1 MFFDTD
7 LLVVVGVIF
16 AVTALVWSRSAAVE
30 WVAKVRMR
38 AQQVPVADLPFAGTG
53 RPTMGRKP
61 AMRRMVPATN
71 PVAAAAAEPVV
82 VPVAGDM
89 VGVDTLGS
97 VTGRLSVDT
106 QVARI
111 AEIVTRAVD
120 GARDADRLHHAAHR
134 QLDAADY
141 ALQNLLHELAAVMS
155 VPGVGSAR
163 TVKAT
168 AVADVSP
175 AVSFETAMAA

>member
-7 LLVVVGVIF
+7 LLVVVGIIF
-16 AVTALVWSRSAAVE
+16 AATAFFWNRSSAVQ
-30 WVAKVRMR
+30 WVAKARMR
-38 AQQVPVADLPFAGTG
+38 AQQAPVADLPFALVGQRVTS
-53 RPTMGRKP
+53 RKV
-61 AMRRMVPATN
+61 ALRRMVPAAI
-71 PVAAAAAEPVV
+71 PLVPAIVEPVV
-82 VPVAGDM
+82 APVDEVA
-89 VGVDTLGS
+89 LGA
-97 VTGRLSVDT
+97 VTGRLSVDS

-141 ALQNLLHELAAVMS
+141 ALQNLLHELAAVMTM
-155 VPGVGSAR
+155 PDVGSAR

-168 AVADVSP
+168 AVAGVAP
-175 AVSFETAMAA
+175 AASFDTAMAA